1 MAGDHDRAH
10 CGILPTMEDH
20 PPWDASYRSGTP
32 PWDAG
37 GPRAADVRLCDEGAF
52 AGPVLDAGCGLGEDA
67 LEIARRGIEV
77 LGVDVAPTAIR
88 QAQQK
93 AAERGSTATFSVG
106 DALRLDQ
113 LGRTFRTV
121 LDCGL
126 FHTFGDDARAAY
138 VASLAAVTEPGGM
151 LHLLCVTDAA
161 TGEQGPTRRVSQ
173 DELRGAF
180 TEGWRVVSVD
190 ADRVETT
197 FGDLPAWRAW
207 IERVCAAGS
216 ARPAVENDRPG

>member
-1 MAGDHDRAH
+1 
-10 CGILPTMEDH
+10 MEH
-20 PPWDASYRSGTP
+20 PPWDQSYRSGTP

-37 GPRAADVRLCDEGAF
+37 GPRAAVVRLCEQDAF
-52 AGPVLDAGCGLGEDA
+52 AGPVLDAGCGAGEDA
-67 LEIARRGIEV
+67 LEIASRGIEV
-77 LGVDVAPTAIR
+77 VGVDVAPTAIE
-88 QAQQK
+88 QAREK
-93 AAERGSTATFSVG
+93 AAERGIDATFAVG
-106 DALRLDQ
+106 DALELRR

-138 VASLAAVTEPGGM
+138 VESLAAVTEPGGV

-161 TGEQGPTRRVSQ
+161 TGDQGPTRRVSQ

-180 TEGWRVVSVD
+180 TEGWRVVSVE

-197 FGDLPAWRAW
+197 FGGLPAWRAW
-207 IERVCAAGS
+207 IERV
-216 ARPAVENDRPG
+216 